1 MNVLTKKCFI
11 GIIVGTSLIG
21 GLCVLNKQHNLM
33 QYLTINTQEEAQID
47 EEKKDE
53 ELSEIGDEDADSSD
67 TESEEKEIIEIDNAP
82 TDQPK
87 ILGTQE
93 E

>member
-1 MNVLTKKCFI
+1 MNVLTKKCLI